1 MQATV
6 TSIFAPPQANQA
18 LGSSPSQ
25 PVIQAQPGPTRQ
37 GPSAD
42 FPLTHAVAAKDVQNA
57 VPFVFQEDRG
67 QNVILILFNP
77 QSRKLILRACV
88 RSGEKLTGMLPQG
101 EMAFFMVTGPS
112 WGGFDDLF
120 GKNTDTRKARAVLSS
135 SPKQG
140 TVPKFLTSTSLLF
153 QHGAPSSL
161 SETKALV
168 DFAFKRS
175 SNL

>member
-1 MQATV
+1 
-6 TSIFAPPQANQA
+6 
-18 LGSSPSQ
+18 
-25 PVIQAQPGPTRQ
+25 
-37 GPSAD
+37 
-42 FPLTHAVAAKDVQNA
+42 
-57 VPFVFQEDRG
+57 
-67 QNVILILFNP
+67 
-77 QSRKLILRACV
+77 
-88 RSGEKLTGMLPQG
+88 
-101 EMAFFMVTGPS
+101 MAFFMVTGPS

-120 GKNTDTRKARAVLSS
+120 GENTDTRKARTVLSS

-140 TVPKFLTSTSLLF
+140 TVPKFLTSASLLF